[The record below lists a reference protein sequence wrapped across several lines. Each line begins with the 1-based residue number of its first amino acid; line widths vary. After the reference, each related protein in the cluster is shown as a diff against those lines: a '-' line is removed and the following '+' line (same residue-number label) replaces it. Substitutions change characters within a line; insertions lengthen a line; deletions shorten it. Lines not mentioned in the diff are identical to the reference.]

1 MFQATSCPA
10 TLKIHSWRSV
20 SYLHRPDG
28 PCAGPAVSAESAS
41 AQATPGP
48 TPHLPGHP
56 ELLIIAMSM
65 RPLTPLEEHRMSEKE
80 LTLVERCVLINLMV
94 KAAPLQQS
102 YLINVAGVTGL
113 KATHRRA
120 LEALGLIEVTEKPI
134 TLHLTDSGWEAA
146 KAELSKDEPPKGAGT
161 AGATLYTV
169 LDFVRRLI
177 DHSGVRADDLFRM
190 QFKPNEIA
198 STIDP
203 AEPVASPASGSEA
216 SQVDVATRIRRAYHE
231 LVDQPGDYV
240 MLAALRAALA
250 DLPGDDLDAALIKL
264 NQDPDVD
271 LIPESNQKSL
281 TPQNRAA
288 AVSIGN
294 QDKHL
299 IAISS

>member
-1 MFQATSCPA
+1 
-10 TLKIHSWRSV
+10 
-20 SYLHRPDG
+20 
-28 PCAGPAVSAESAS
+28 
-41 AQATPGP
+41 
-48 TPHLPGHP
+48 
-56 ELLIIAMSM
+56 
-65 RPLTPLEEHRMSEKE
+65 MSEKD

-102 YLINVAGVTGL
+102 YLINVAGVTGF

-120 LEALGLIEVTEKPI
+120 LETLGLIEVTEKPI

-198 STIDP
+198 TTISP
-203 AEPVASPASGSEA
+203 AEPVGTTANGSEA

-231 LVDQPGDYV
+231 LIDQPGDYV

-250 DLPGDDLDAALIKL
+250 DLPRDDLDTALIKL
-264 NQDPDVD
+264 NQDPDVQ
-271 LIPESNQKSL
+271 IVPESNQKVL
-281 TPQNRAA
+281 RTQERDA

-294 QDKHL
+294 QLRHL
-299 IAISS
+299 ISISPS